1 MVLEV
6 TCLLSRNNVTE
17 VASVFQGM
25 CVCVCVCINIL
36 SLNGLDS
43 LYISKKPLVVTFL
56 HHFNECFE
64 NESLF
69 F

>member
-1 MVLEV
+1 M
-6 TCLLSRNNVTE
+6 LLKLQVCCK
-17 VASVFQGM
+17 G
-25 CVCVCVCINIL
+25 CVCVCINIL
-36 SLNGLDS
+36 SLSGLDS
-43 LYISKKPLVVTFL
+43 LYISKKPSVVTFL